1 MTDSPDT
8 SSPKGRRRRA
18 GGEARQGAPR
28 PRARGRHVRQDSRY
42 DAPRQ
47 GKAQETEVNP
57 AARTWPADPFPLA
70 GLPLTDGET
79 RTPTNTRRGRHARR
93 DSSPLPAPKPVESL
107 PQQASEEAESFR
119 AAREI
124 TQETASPAVEEPHAS
139 FGTEEPSAEARPT
152 EPENVTVP
160 GSVATEESETTPPHR
175 DGSLRRAIL
184 GVLASGI
191 LPGSGLLRTR
201 RRTVGLALTVISVLL
216 VLTLLLSAVIVSNS
230 LSTLLAI
237 GTSRT
242 LLILFLGML
251 LVGGLIWLWQL
262 ALTSREQRLS
272 QRLFGKERTAL
283 LVVTALIA
291 TIAFVPFATGA
302 RYLWVGQHLLGSDT
316 VFGGKNGGQATDGAG
331 AIWKKERINVL
342 LLGQDAGADRT
353 GTRPDTIMVAS
364 IDTKTGR
371 TALFSIPRN
380 VQRPKFPTGTAA
392 AKRWPEGFG
401 YFKNPE
407 NMINA
412 VWSWAEDEKQLFP
425 GDPNPGLTATEQAV
439 ENLTGLKI
447 DYYAMVNLK
456 GFEDVVNAIGGVNLE
471 VERRIPIGGG
481 KDPGARHRHP
491 ITGWIEKGWQHL
503 DGYHALWYARSRE
516 GADDFNR
523 ICRQQRM
530 IRTLSKEAN
539 PLTLA
544 TSFPALVTATERNI
558 ETDIAQDQVPAFAQ
572 LALKVKEGG
581 FLSFPMDERV
591 FNTAHQ
597 PDEKKIRAW
606 VQQSIKESMEA
617 TKVTSVTGGPTE
629 KPAAPAAPATP
640 KAEQP
645 SEKPAAPA
653 KPGADSAQNTGGDGS
668 ATEKQQP
675 FSQEEALKSCLP
687 GSSEEY
693 PVSSAYNQ

>member
-8 SSPKGRRRRA
+8 SSPRGRRRRA

-28 PRARGRHVRQDSRY
+28 VRPRGRHVRQDSRY
-42 DAPRQ
+42 DAPAQ
-47 GKAQETEVNP
+47 QQAPAQEVDP
-57 AARTWPADPFPLA
+57 AARTWPAEPFPLA
-70 GLPLTDGET
+70 GQPLTEGEN
-79 RTPTNTRRGRHARR
+79 RTPANGRRGRHARR
-93 DSSPLPAPKPVESL
+93 NSSPLSAAPTPEENL
-107 PQQASEEAESFR
+107 PRPSAAAEA
-119 AAREI
+119 AP
-124 TQETASPAVEEPHAS
+124 ASPAAAPVSAAVEGADEDTAP
-139 FGTEEPSAEARPT
+139 RK
-152 EPENVTVP
+152 
-160 GSVATEESETTPPHR
+160 
-175 DGSLRRAIL
+175 DGRLRRAIL
-184 GVLASGI
+184 GVLASGV
-191 LPGSGLLRTR
+191 LPGLGLLRTR
-201 RRTVGLALTVISVLL
+201 RRTVGLALTVISILL
-216 VLTLLLSAVIVSNS
+216 ALTLLLSAIVVSNS

-242 LLILFLGML
+242 LLILFLGL
-251 LVGGLIWLWQL
+251 LLIGGLIWLWQL
-262 ALTSREQRLS
+262 ALTSREQRIS

-316 VFGGKNGGQATDGAG
+316 VFGGKNGGQATDASG
-331 AIWKKERINVL
+331 AIWKKPRINVL
-342 LLGQDAGADRT
+342 LLGQDAGADRS

-456 GFEDVVNAIGGVNLE
+456 GFEDVVNAIGGVNIE

-572 LALKVKEGG
+572 LALRVKEGG

-617 TKVTSVTGGPTE
+617 TKVTSVTGGPSE

-687 GSSEEY
+687 GFSEEY